1 MAAMETETVFGV
13 HPVREVLA
21 KGTRAC
27 HEVVVG
33 RSSKDPAAKEIL
45 KLARMRK
52 VPYRYGSRQDVE
64 RMAPGGNHQGFAMV
78 ADVLAERDLEEFLGT
93 AETGKRVIWIGLDG
107 ITDPHNL
114 GAVIRNAACFGAA
127 AVVLPRRD
135 SARLTPLV
143 QKIAS
148 GATEYVPVVQAP
160 SINHSIRRLREEG
173 FFVFAAA
180 TEGVPLPE
188 VRFVGPAFVL
198 IGAEGRGLKRKT
210 RELADERIGIPQAP
224 GGVASLNAS
233 AAAAVMLYEVRRSLG

>member
-1 MAAMETETVFGV
+1 MAAMETETVYGV
-13 HPVREVLA
+13 HPVREVL
-21 KGTRAC
+21 RAGARVA
-27 HEVVVG
+27 HEVVIG
-33 RSSKDPAAKEIL
+33 RSGKDPAAKEIVGL
-45 KLARMRK
+45 SRMRK
-52 VPYRYGSRQDVE
+52 VKYRFAGRQDVE
-64 RMAPGGNHQGFAMV
+64 RMAPGENHQGFALT
-78 ADVLAERDLEEFLGT
+78 ADALVERDLETFLST
-93 AETGKRVIWIGLDG
+93 ADTGKRVIWIGLDG

-135 SARLTPLV
+135 SARLSPLV

-148 GATEYVPVVQAP
+148 GATEYVPVLQAP
-160 SINHSIRRLREEG
+160 SINHSIRRLRDDG

-180 TEGVPLPE
+180 TEGVPLPDIIFE
-188 VRFVGPAFVL
+188 GPAYVL

-210 RELADERIGIPQAP
+210 RELADERIAIPQAP